1 MTLLRRGYGATP
13 VHLAAH
19 VGALA
24 LAAYALLQLV
34 DVRSA
39 GNVFMWLIGAVLLH
53 DFVLLPLY
61 GALDRAGQALAGERR
76 WAVNHLRVPAA
87 LSGLLLLVYFPLIF
101 GLSDGNIARVGV
113 IEPDGYASRWLL
125 VTGGLFAASA
135 LLAALRL
142 RHRKG
147 VT

>member
-1 MTLLRRGYGATP
+1 MRLLRRGYGATP

-19 VGALA
+19 VAALA
-24 LAAYALLQLV
+24 LAGYALLQLV

-39 GNVFMWLIGAVLLH
+39 GNVFTWLIGAVLLH

-76 WAVNHLRVPAA
+76 WAVNYLRVPAA

-101 GLSDGNIARVGV
+101 GLSDGNVARASA
-113 IEPDGYASRWLL
+113 IEPAGYAGRWLL
-125 VTGGLFAASA
+125 VTGILFAASA
-135 LLAALRL
+135 VLVAIRL

-147 VT
+147 IA

>member
-1 MTLLRRGYGATP
+1 MTLLRRGYGATS

-19 VGALA
+19 VAALA

-39 GNVFMWLIGAVLLH
+39 GNVFLWLIGAVLLH

-87 LSGLLLLVYFPLIF
+87 LSGLLLLVYFPLIL
-101 GLSDGNIARVGV
+101 GLSDGNVARVSAV
-113 IEPDGYASRWLL
+113 EPGGYAGRWLL
-125 VTGGLFAASA
+125 VTGLLFAASA
-135 LLAALRL
+135 ALVAVRL
-142 RHRKG
+142 RHRKDA
-147 VT
+147 T